1 MRVSTAAREDHTAAI
16 LAAAE
21 RLFRERGFDGAG
33 VAEVARAAGLTHGA
47 VYNRFPGKAALA
59 AAALRNALL
68 AAADLWRERAERARA
83 AGRDPFGALID
94 AYLQPAHRDNLAEGC
109 PIATLGPEAAREP
122 GPLADALAE
131 GTAALAA
138 ELANALP
145 ASMPPAD
152 RARAATAAL
161 SAMNGGLILSRAL
174 RGHLAASDAAL
185 ACARVLARAAVH
197 LFSDPP
203 RL

>member
-1 MRVSTAAREDHTAAI
+1 MRVTSTTREHHTAAI
-16 LAAAE
+16 IAAAE
-21 RLFRERGFDGAG
+21 RMFRERGFGGVG

-47 VYNRFPGKAALA
+47 VYNRFPGKTALA

-68 AAADLWRERAERARA
+68 AAADRWRERAERARA
-83 AGRDPFGALID
+83 AGLDPFAALID
-94 AYLQPAHRDNLAEGC
+94 AYLRPAHRDNPAEGC
-109 PIATLGPEAAREP
+109 PMATLGPEAAREP
-122 GPLADALAE
+122 GPLTEALAE
-131 GTAALAA
+131 GVAALAA

-145 ASMPPAD
+145 DSLPLGA

-174 RGHLAASDAAL
+174 RGHPAASDAAL
-185 ACARVLARAAVH
+185 ESARTLARAAA
-197 LFSDPP
+197 

>member
-1 MRVSTAAREDHTAAI
+1 MRVTTATHDDHTAAI

-21 RLFRERGFDGAG
+21 SLFRQRGFGGVG

-47 VYNRFPGKAALA
+47 VYSRFPGKAALA
-59 AAALRNALL
+59 AASLRRSLL
-68 AAADLWRERAERARA
+68 TAADKWRERADRARD
-83 AGRDPFGALID
+83 AGRDPFAALID
-94 AYLQPAHRDNLAEGC
+94 AYLRPAHRDNPADGC

-145 ASMPPAD
+145 AAMPPRA

-161 SAMNGGLILSRAL
+161 SAMNGGLILARAL
-174 RGHLAASDAAL
+174 RGHPAASDAAL
-185 ACARVLARAAVH
+185 DAARQLAHVAAR
-197 LFSDPP
+197 F
-203 RL
+203 

>member
-1 MRVSTAAREDHTAAI
+1 MRVSTATREDHTAAI

-21 RLFRERGFDGAG
+21 RLFRERGFGGVG

-47 VYNRFPGKAALA
+47 VYSRFPGKAALA
-59 AAALRNALL
+59 AAALRDALL
-68 AAADLWRERAERARA
+68 AAAERWRERAERARA
-83 AGRDPFGALID
+83 AGRDPFEALVD
-94 AYLQPAHRDNLAEGC
+94 AYLRPAHRDNPAEGC

-122 GPLADALAE
+122 GPLAEALAE

-145 ASMPPAD
+145 ASMPPEA
-152 RARAATAAL
+152 RARAAAAAL
-161 SAMNGGLILSRAL
+161 SAMSGGLILSRAL
-174 RGHLAASDAAL
+174 RGHPAASDAAL
-185 ACARVLARAAVH
+185 ESARVLARAAA
-197 LFSDPP
+197 

>member
-1 MRVSTAAREDHTAAI
+1 MRITNATHEDHTAAI

-21 RLFRERGFDGAG
+21 RLFRERGFDGVG
-33 VAEVARAAGLTHGA
+33 VAEVARTAGLTHGA
-47 VYNRFPGKAALA
+47 VYSRFPGKTALA
-59 AAALRNALL
+59 AAALRHSLL
-68 AAADLWRERAERARA
+68 CAADKWRERAERARE
-83 AGRDPFGALID
+83 AGRDPFKALID
-94 AYLQPAHRDNLAEGC
+94 AYLRPAHRDNPADGC

-145 ASMPPAD
+145 ASMPPEA

-174 RGHLAASDAAL
+174 RGQPAASDAAL
-185 ACARVLARAAVH
+185 ESARALARAAA
-197 LFSDPP
+197 

>member
-1 MRVSTAAREDHTAAI
+1 MRVSAATHEDHTAAI

-21 RLFRERGFDGAG
+21 CLFRRRGFDGVG

-47 VYNRFPGKAALA
+47 VYSRFPGKAALA

-68 AAADLWRERAERARA
+68 RSAEAWRERAEQARE
-83 AGRDPFGALID
+83 AGRDPFAALID
-94 AYLQPAHRDNLAEGC
+94 AYLRPAHRDNPADGC
-109 PIATLGPEAAREP
+109 PIATLGPEAVREE
-122 GPLADALAE
+122 GPLSDAMAE
-131 GTAALAA
+131 GAAALTA

-145 ASMPPAD
+145 VAMPPAA

-161 SAMNGGLILSRAL
+161 SAMNGGLILARAL
-174 RGHLAASDAAL
+174 RGHPAASDAAL
-185 ACARVLARAAVH
+185 ESARQLARAAA
-197 LFSDPP
+197 